1 MRGLTRSGRK
11 RFQSSR
17 SPGARYLEVEVFSES
32 ALVELLS
39 SGNFRQESLRRSKL
53 RQAEIP
59 LTTRLR
65 DASVAR
71 CASDGAASQEY
82 TLSRLQQGPTFG
94 RSNGTLTHRDAGM
107 RTSDP

>member
-1 MRGLTRSGRK
+1 MRWLTRSGRK

-82 TLSRLQQGPTFG
+82 TLSRLQRVPTFG
-94 RSNGTLTHRDAGM
+94 QSNEKLTHGAAV
-107 RTSDP
+107 TSPTDQ